1 MDFRLRAENVLDE
14 DEPYL
19 YRAVGGYSHRV
30 FMSIA
35 RDGGKTWPP
44 AQPTDIPDSPS
55 RRDTVRLDDGTIV
68 MVGNQVAPNFDNGDK
83 VKHYARDPLTV
94 AVSRD
99 GYVFER
105 AYALR
110 WNLPKKMRVDGVK
123 GRGVGA
129 QYPSAIVHEGSLYVL
144 HTIGKEDVGLSW
156 VPLRELGLRNGE
168 TLRSRSR

>member
-129 QYPSAIVHEGSLYVL
+129 QYPSAVAHDGSLYVL
-144 HTIGKEDVGLSW
+144 HSVGKEDIAISW
-156 VPLRELGLRNGE
+156 VPLGDLGL
-168 TLRSRSR
+168 